1 MPDLNDSDVAEIKS
15 FLSRTCDDA
24 LAWLPGTGWPPAWQ
38 SEAARELSNS
48 EVRADGSPWGD
59 APVRTAYAL
68 AAVLLMT
75 ATDCLRALGDSVN
88 TMTTTYISGVQSR
101 AVMEQAAQAWW
112 LLEGGIGARRRVIRS
127 ILIRASSARWLEK
140 AVQAAD
146 PAGAASNYG
155 EDQARV
161 KTYAAALGLS
171 YVCHSSRTECEGELL
186 PGYTSRATDF
196 EKAVGVSAAYAI
208 YSGAAHAELYA
219 VMQGWREAGPPHPS
233 GTLLERWPDRQAVW
247 TTIII
252 AAGFVMKPTFEAL
265 VRLDWGARKKQAA
278 DSMRKNRELA
288 RRMNL
293 PQWSW

>member
-1 MPDLNDSDVAEIKS
+1 MPDLTLGDVTEIKS
-15 FLSRTCDDA
+15 FLCRTCDDV
-24 LAWLPGTGWPPAWQ
+24 LSWLPGTGWPPAWQ
-38 SEAARELSNS
+38 SEAAGELGNS
-48 EVRADGSPWGD
+48 EVRADGSAWGD
-59 APVRTAYAL
+59 VPVRTAYAL

-88 TMTTTYISGVQSR
+88 SLTTTYTSGVLSR
-101 AVMEQAAQAWW
+101 AVMEPGAQAWW

-127 ILIRASSARWLEK
+127 VLIRASSARWLEK
-140 AVQAAD
+140 SVQAAD
-146 PAGAASNYG
+146 PTGAASTYG

-161 KTYAAALGLS
+161 RSDATALGLS
-171 YVCHSSRTECEGELL
+171 YVCNSSKTECEGELL
-186 PGYTSRATDF
+186 PGYTGRATEF
-196 EKAVGVSAAYAI
+196 EKAVGVGAAYAI

-219 VMQGWREAGPPHPS
+219 VMQGWRDAGPPHPP
-233 GTLLERWPDRQAVW
+233 GTVLERWPDRQAVW
-247 TTIII
+247 TSIII

-265 VRLDWGARKKQAA
+265 LRLDSGARKRQAA